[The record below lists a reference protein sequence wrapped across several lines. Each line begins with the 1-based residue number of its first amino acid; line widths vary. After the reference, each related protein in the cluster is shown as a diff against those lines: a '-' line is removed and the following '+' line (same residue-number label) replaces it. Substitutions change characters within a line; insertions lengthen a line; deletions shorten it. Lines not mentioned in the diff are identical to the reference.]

1 MELLRTPAG
10 PVDGPVHR
18 DRGSRFV
25 AHVAPARS
33 EQGALDVVEAVRA
46 THRDATH
53 VVWALRL
60 ADGPERSSD
69 DGEPAGTSGPP
80 VLRRLAAAELVDV
93 VCTVTRWYGGTNLG
107 RGGLVRAYG
116 AAASAA
122 LGLLEV
128 HERPPLDV
136 LLVDHPYELT
146 AAVEATLATHGAQVL
161 HAAHGARVQLRV
173 AVPSDVAGSFTA
185 ALRDATA
192 GRVLADPA

>member
-1 MELLRTPAG
+1 MLLRIPAG
-10 PVDGPVHR
+10 PVEGPVHR

-25 AHVAPARS
+25 ARVAPARS
-33 EQGALDVVEAVRA
+33 ERGALDVVEAVRA
-46 THRDATH
+46 EHGDATH

-60 ADGPERSSD
+60 ADGLERSSD

-80 VLRRLAAAELVDV
+80 VLRRLEAADLVDV

-116 AAASAA
+116 AAATAA
-122 LGLLEV
+122 LELLEV
-128 HERPPLDV
+128 HERSPVVV

-146 AAVEATLATHGAQVL
+146 AAVEATV
-161 HAAHGARVQLRV
+161 AAHGARVVNADHGARVRRRV
-173 AVPSDVAGSFTA
+173 AVPSDAAGAFTA

-192 GRVLADPA
+192 GRVRAEPT